1 MKTVLFY
8 ISGHGYGHST
18 RMIEVMKNLLKLD
31 PGVKLIVR
39 TDAPRWLYDL
49 ALPEGSYE
57 YSSLKIDVGVV
68 QKDSFT
74 LEKRETLLKY
84 ASLIRGKDKLI
95 KEEVRVLRGR
105 EVKLVV
111 GDIPPLA
118 FDIAREAEVPSIAIG
133 NFSWDWIY
141 EAFIDE
147 YPQFNYLINDIRTSY
162 SKADLLLRLPLHGE
176 MSAFKRVQDI
186 PLIARQG
193 EGDRQEVLTT
203 LGLGEK
209 QRVVLLALRPAD
221 MERINFQRIEKLDG
235 YLFLTFDK
243 ITARNLFHIP
253 KGQIP
258 FPDLVRAS
266 DIVVSKPG
274 YGIVSECIANRTPL
288 LYTSR
293 DDFRE
298 YKVLAEYLERSTP
311 SVFIPRDEFF
321 RGDWGEYLEA
331 VKAWESGWTSI
342 PTNGGE
348 EAAKEIIIA
357 LSRQRLPPL

>member
-1 MKTVLFY
+1 MRK
-8 ISGHGYGHST
+8 
-18 RMIEVMKNLLKLD
+18 LLKLD
-31 PGVKLIVR
+31 SEVKLIVR
-39 TDAPRWLYDL
+39 TNAPKWLYDL
-49 ALPEGSYE
+49 VLPEESYE
-57 YSSLKIDVGVV
+57 YSSLEVDVGVV

-74 LEKRETLLKY
+74 LEKEETLLKY
-84 ASLIRGKDKLI
+84 AGLIRGKAKLI
-95 KEEVRVLRGR
+95 KEEVKLLRGKK
-105 EVKLVV
+105 VKLVV

-118 FDIAREAEVPSIAIG
+118 FDIAREAKVPSIAIG

-141 EAFIDE
+141 EVFIE
-147 YPQFNYLINDIRTSY
+147 EHPQFNYLINDIRTSY

-176 MSAFKRVQDI
+176 MPAFKRVQDI

-193 EGDRQEVLTT
+193 EGNRHQVLNT
-203 LGLGEK
+203 LGLGRK
-209 QRVVLLALRPAD
+209 QRVVLLALRLAD
-221 MERINFQRIEKLDG
+221 MGRINFKRIEKLEG
-235 YLFLTFDK
+235 HLFLTFDK
-243 ITARNLFHIP
+243 IIAKNLFHLP

-266 DIVVSKPG
+266 DVVVSKPG

-311 SVFIPRDEFF
+311 SVFVPRDEFF

-331 VKAWESGWTSI
+331 VKACKSGWTSI
-342 PTNGGE
+342 PTNGAE

-357 LSRQRLPPL
+357 LSQQRLPPF